1 MIQAISVSGRTS
13 RRAPDSSFSLR
24 RPSRSGCVWWPLD
37 EATSSIDSETER
49 RIQTAL
55 RILLRDRT
63 SFVVAHRL
71 STIRDADQILV
82 IDRGE
87 IVERGT
93 HAELLARQG
102 FYARL
107 YASQFRGGS
116 QPPAANEAA
125 NEFDATIGNVLKQ
138 VVH

>member
-1 MIQAISVSGRTS
+1 MTG
-13 RRAPDSSFSLR
+13 
-24 RPSRSGCVWWPLD
+24 
-37 EATSSIDSETER
+37 
-49 RIQTAL
+49 
-55 RILLRDRT
+55 RT
-63 SFVVAHRL
+63 SFVIAHRL

-107 YASQFRGGS
+107 YASQFRGES
-116 QPPAANEAA
+116 RPLAE
-125 NEFDATIGNVLKQ
+125 NEFDATIGNALKQ

>member
-1 MIQAISVSGRTS
+1 
-13 RRAPDSSFSLR
+13 
-24 RPSRSGCVWWPLD
+24 
-37 EATSSIDSETER
+37 
-49 RIQTAL
+49 
-55 RILLRDRT
+55 
-63 SFVVAHRL
+63 
-71 STIRDADQILV
+71 LV

-93 HAELLARQG
+93 HAGLLARQG

-116 QPPAANEAA
+116 QAS
-125 NEFDATIGNVLKQ
+125 NEFDATIGSALKQ